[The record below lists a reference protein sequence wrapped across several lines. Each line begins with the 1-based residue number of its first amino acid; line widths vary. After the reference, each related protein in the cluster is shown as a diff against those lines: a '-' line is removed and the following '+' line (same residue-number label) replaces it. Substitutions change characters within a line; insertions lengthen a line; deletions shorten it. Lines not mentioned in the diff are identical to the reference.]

1 MVILLGCLMF
11 GVNQSTAKFATAPW
25 RADRASA
32 DKVHKIN
39 PNSNQKAPT
48 YNKNGNGHH

>member
-1 MVILLGCLMF
+1 MF
-11 GVNQSTAKFATAPW
+11 GVNQSTAKFNTAPW
-25 RADRASA
+25 RADRASE